1 MKKQLLLHIILPL
14 IIVIAFFGN
23 AFTPVEVLGCRTRG
37 IVAIIITFISAI
49 LALSFSII
57 AINRRLQKN
66 ENSFWW
72 IISSLILTIPI
83 IALLILA

>member
-1 MKKQLLLHIILPL
+1 MTKRLLIHIILPL
-14 IIVIAFFGN
+14 IISIAFFVN

-49 LALSFSII
+49 LALSFAII
-57 AINRRLQKN
+57 ALKRKLQKD
-66 ENSFWW
+66 ENSYWW

-83 IALLILA
+83 IALLIFA